1 MAYWVVKVGSGNW
14 VYKESGLPSKTT
26 KKFEE
31 HDRAENDPEGSH
43 GKITTR
49 VITPVYQADTLLPNN
64 NKTKIIVQ

>member
-31 HDRAENDPEGSH
+31 HESVNH
-43 GKITTR
+43 IFFFKVLKI
-49 VITPVYQADTLLPNN
+49 DM
-64 NKTKIIVQ
+64 